1 MDQIKIKNFRCFRN
15 EQTARLSPLTLLV
28 GENSTGKTSFL
39 ALIRAL
45 WDLACGKQLPNFKE
59 APYDLGS
66 FDDIVH
72 RRGTRTRSAT
82 TFTAGFRFSYSGCAF
97 EVTFTNKDT
106 APFPIRRRL
115 VRGDT
120 WLEDRLEDD
129 HHWRI
134 SYGTA
139 NGAWEWDGSPAFDAP
154 MSVDDVPSESD
165 RAHMM
170 PFFIALTLPL
180 RLEKNLGITPLRGRS
195 LPTDDDWERLAE
207 LALQSR
213 LGGFGKPLW
222 RPHAGAPVRSK
233 PRRTYDPAQIV
244 RDPEGEYIPMYLA
257 ETSRRTPEEW
267 TALRRALDEFGKESG
282 LFDEISVR
290 SLGDGE
296 ADPFQVQ
303 VRRFGDRTKG
313 PSRNLID
320 VGYGVSQILPI
331 VTELLRGEEQ
341 HRFLLQQPEVHLH
354 PSAQAALGTLLCQVA
369 SSDRQLV
376 VETHSDHLLDRVRMD
391 VRDRTTELTPD
402 DVSILFFERG
412 DQDVR
417 IHSLRLDERG
427 NVLGAPPNY
436 RRFFLDETNRSIG
449 L

>member
-1 MDQIKIKNFRCFRN
+1 MDRITLKNFRCFRE
-15 EQTARLSPLTLLV
+15 EQTASLAPLTLLV

-59 APYDLGS
+59 APYDLGG

-72 RRGTRTRSAT
+72 HRGVRTTTAT
-82 TFTAGFRFSYSGCAF
+82 TFAAGFRFSYSGCSF
-97 EVTFTNKDT
+97 EVTFANRDT
-106 APFPIRRRL
+106 APFPVRRRL
-115 VRGDT
+115 VLGDT
-120 WLEDRLEDD
+120 WLQDRIEDNR
-129 HHWRI
+129 HWRI

-139 NGAWEWDGSPAFDAP
+139 NGAWEWDGVPAFDGPLA
-154 MSVDDVPSESD
+154 VDEVPSD
-165 RAHMM
+165 RAHMIS
-170 PFFIALTLPL
+170 FLVALMLPS
-180 RLEKNLGITPLRGRS
+180 RLDKNLGMTPLQGRS
-195 LPTDDDWERLAE
+195 LPTDDDWERLWE
-207 LALQSR
+207 LVRQSK
-213 LGGFGKPLW
+213 LGGFGRARW

-233 PRRTYDPAQIV
+233 PRRTYDPSQIV
-244 RDPEGEYIPMYLA
+244 RDAEGEYIPMFLA
-257 ETSRRTPEEW
+257 ETSRRAPEDW
-267 TALRRALDEFGKESG
+267 TKLRRALDTFGRESG

-290 SLGDGE
+290 ALGDSE
-296 ADPFQVQ
+296 ADPFQIQ
-303 VRRFGDRTKG
+303 VRKFGPRTKG
-313 PSRNLID
+313 PRRNLID

-331 VTELLRGEEQ
+331 MTELLRGEAQ

-369 SSDRQLV
+369 ARDRQLV

-391 VRDRTTELTPD
+391 VRDRTTELTPN
-402 DVSILFFERG
+402 DVSILYFERG

-427 NVLGAPPNY
+427 NVLGAPRNY